1 MKFPV
6 TTLLFDMDNT
16 LFDLVGAQI
25 AACHAVTEFLGQPG
39 DNSLFEDYFMDDNRG
54 FESHENILDYIRD
67 HALDED
73 GNYARARRIYET
85 VKLDHIIPYQGV
97 KETLEQLRGEGFHMG
112 IITDAHSR
120 DATRRL
126 EKSGLLPCFDGLV
139 AYDMVMVK
147 KPAREPFLMALEMLR
162 AAPADTLLVG
172 DSPRRD
178 IRPARD
184 LGMRTVY
191 ARYGDRF
198 SEVRECPDAD
208 FVINGMTE
216 LLPIIQ
222 SLRAI
227 PGNG

>member
-1 MKFPV
+1 MRPPV

-25 AACHAVTEFLGQPG
+25 AACHAVAEHLGQSDG
-39 DNSLFEDYFMDDNRG
+39 NALFDAYFMSDLRG
-54 FESHENILDYIRD
+54 FESHENIRDYLRD
-67 HALDED
+67 RSIPENGNFHA
-73 GNYARARRIYET
+73 ACRIYET
-85 VKLDHIIPYQGV
+85 VKLDRIIPYAGV
-97 KETLEQLRGEGFHMG
+97 QPTLEKLRRDGFHMA

-126 EKSGLLPCFDGLV
+126 ERSGLLPFFDGIV
-139 AYDMVMVK
+139 AYDMVRVK
-147 KPAREPFLMALEMLR
+147 KPAREPFICALEMLR
-162 AAPADTLLVG
+162 AGPAETLLVG

-198 SEVRECPDAD
+198 SEVRECPEAD
-208 FVINGMTE
+208 FIINGMDE
-216 LLPIIQ
+216 LIPIID
-222 SLRAI
+222 SFSRA
-227 PGNG
+227 PE